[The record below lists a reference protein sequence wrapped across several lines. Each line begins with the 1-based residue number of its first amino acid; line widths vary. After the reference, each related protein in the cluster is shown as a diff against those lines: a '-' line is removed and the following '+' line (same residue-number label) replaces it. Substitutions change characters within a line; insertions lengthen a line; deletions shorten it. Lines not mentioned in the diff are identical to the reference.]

1 MLREERE
8 REREREHNIMQVGL
22 AGELEHRT
30 KSGLP
35 VLGGGGRE
43 AGREVSL
50 CSDHLTSFPVNNYN
64 LMDTEWFSW
73 LAGPHHHRSD

>member
-1 MLREERE
+1 MRE

-43 AGREVSL
+43 GGVSL
-50 CSDHLTSFPVNNYN
+50 L
-64 LMDTEWFSW
+64 
-73 LAGPHHHRSD
+73 